1 MPLFFLAVAAI
12 VVLNYTSQ
20 EQATLR
26 QARSSAT
33 LQAMTI
39 KESLVNMMTENLE
52 VDQEFLSRVG
62 KVGEIADLQ
71 VWYRSDSLRLM
82 QEYATPD
89 RMKRLRE
96 REAQLHLGDSSYAAE
111 VFSTGNALWILSCNL
126 GEHKDQPLDALSD
139 SSPLFLSSCEALTA
153 VIPFTA
159 ERKCRQCH
167 AVQVGHVLGAAHM
180 TISLAK
186 TAETLRANA
195 FRSMTIFVI
204 FSVIAVFIGLFVFRR
219 FVSRPLQKLVETTT
233 LLGEGNLDHDIVQQ
247 FDKDEFGTL
256 AAAFDEMQV
265 KLKEVQRQL
274 VHKERLSTVGQMASS
289 IIHDFRSPM
298 TGIGLAVERLQKSEA
313 LAPDQR
319 NDLYSMV
326 RGSIDRM
333 NRMMQELLDFSRGEV
348 KLNHSECNI
357 EEFTSSVARSVD
369 LDMQRKEIKFV
380 ADPAFKGTA
389 WVDRDRLQRALVNI
403 LSNAEDATPK
413 GGEVYLTTS
422 SDDGLLIFSIRDSG
436 SGIPEEVRS
445 RVFEPFVTY
454 GKSRG
459 TGLGLAITKKIVEQH
474 FGEIH
479 FQTEQGKGTTF
490 LIKIP
495 LKPPSLRRVA

>member
-12 VVLNYTSQ
+12 VILNYASQ
-20 EQATLR
+20 EETTLR

-33 LQAMTI
+33 LQAMSI
-39 KESLVNMMTENLE
+39 KESLVNMMTTNLE
-52 VDQEFLSRVG
+52 VDEEFLKRIS
-62 KVGEIADLQ
+62 KVGEIVDLQ

-82 QEYATPD
+82 QEYATPE
-89 RMKRLRE
+89 RMTRLRE
-96 REAQLHLGDSSYAAE
+96 REARLHLGDSNHAAE
-111 VFSTGNALWILSCNL
+111 VFRTGNPLWILSCNL
-126 GEHKDQPLDALSD
+126 GKHEDQSLDVLTHAT
-139 SSPLFLSSCEALTA
+139 PMFLSSCEELTA
-153 VIPFTA
+153 VVPFTA

-180 TISLAK
+180 TIPLSR
-186 TAETLRANA
+186 TAEALRANA
-195 FRSMTIFVI
+195 FRSITIFII
-204 FSVIAVFIGLFVFRR
+204 FSVLAVIIGLFVFSR
-219 FVSRPLQKLVETTT
+219 FVSRPLQRLVGATT
-233 LLGEGNLDHDIVQQ
+233 LLGEGNFDHDIVQQ

-256 AAAFDEMQV
+256 AAAFDEMLV

-274 VHKERLSTVGQMASS
+274 VIKERLSTVGQMASS

-298 TGIGLAVERLQKSEA
+298 TGISLAIERLQKSEA
-313 LAPDQR
+313 MTPDQR
-319 NDLYSMV
+319 NDLYNMV
-326 RGSIDRM
+326 RLSIDRM

-380 ADPAFKGTA
+380 AEPAFKGTA
-389 WVDRDRLQRALVNI
+389 WVDRDRLQRAIVNI

-413 GGEVYLTTS
+413 GGEVHLTIS
-422 SDDGLLIFSIRDSG
+422 SDDGLLIFSIRDG
-436 SGIPEEVRS
+436 GNGIPEEVRH

-459 TGLGLAITKKIVEQH
+459 TGLGLAITKRIVEQH

-479 FQTEQGKGTTF
+479 FETEQGKGTTF

-495 LKPPSLRRVA
+495 LRPPSMKWVA